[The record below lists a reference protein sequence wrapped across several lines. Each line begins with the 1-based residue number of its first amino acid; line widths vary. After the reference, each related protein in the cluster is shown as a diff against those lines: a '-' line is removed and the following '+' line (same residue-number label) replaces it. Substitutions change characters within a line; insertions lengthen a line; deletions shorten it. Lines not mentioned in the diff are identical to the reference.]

1 MKIVNFYPFCKSF
14 NLYNFVSISSSI
26 MSGIYIHIPFCKQA
40 CHYCN
45 FHFSTSLKYR
55 TEMVDA
61 IIKEIELRKDYL
73 SSKVLTSIYFGG
85 GTPSLLNEREM
96 SRIFSSL
103 SHIYTWDKNTEI
115 TLEANPDDL
124 SVECLTDLKT
134 IGINRLSVGIQ
145 SFDQTDLTF
154 MNRAHNASEAENCIK
169 KAQDLGFENI
179 SADLIYGS
187 PTTSNE
193 TWQMNMD
200 KMQSLNIP
208 HISAYCLTV
217 EQGTAL
223 HHFVAT
229 GKSQPVDEEKA
240 SSQFDML
247 ISQLTKGGY
256 DHYEISNFG
265 KPDNYAVHNTNYWM
279 GVPYLG
285 IGPSAHSFD
294 GKYTRSWNISHNPKY
309 ISKIKE
315 SILPIEHETLSDN
328 ERYNEFVLIRLR
340 TKWGIDIQT
349 LTNKYPQFVSHFEKQ
364 VEKFI
369 NQNTMVK
376 QGQKYILTNKGKH
389 LADRISMELFV
400 D

>member
-1 MKIVNFYPFCKSF
+1 
-14 NLYNFVSISSSI
+14 

-45 FHFSTSLKYR
+45 FHFSTSLKYK
-55 TEMVDA
+55 TEMVDS

-73 SSKVLTSIYFGG
+73 SNKALTSIYFGG
-85 GTPSLLNEREM
+85 GTPSLLNESELGQ
-96 SRIFSSL
+96 IFSTL
-103 SHIYTWDKNTEI
+103 SQFYTWDKNTEI

-124 SVECLTDLKT
+124 SVDCLSDLKNA
-134 IGINRLSVGIQ
+134 GVNRLSIGIQ
-145 SFDQTDLTF
+145 SFDQADLTY
-154 MNRAHNASEAENCIK
+154 MNRAHNANEAENCIK

-193 TWQMNMD
+193 TWQKNMD
-200 KMQSLNIP
+200 KMQSFGIP

-217 EQGTAL
+217 EKGTAL
-223 HHFVAT
+223 YHFVNT
-229 GKSQPVDEEKA
+229 GKSQPIDEIKA
-240 SSQFDML
+240 STQFDML
-247 ISQLTKGGY
+247 ISQLTNAGY

-265 KPDNYAVHNTNYWM
+265 KPDNYAIHNTNYWM

-294 GKYTRSWNISHNPKY
+294 GESTRSWNIAHNPKY
-309 ISKIKE
+309 LSKIKE
-315 SILPIEHETLSDN
+315 SILPLEHEILSEN

-340 TKWGIDIQT
+340 TKWGIDMPT
-349 LTNKYPQFVSHFEKQ
+349 LTQQHPKFVSHFENTVVQFIKQ
-364 VEKFI
+364 E
-369 NQNTMVK
+369 TMIK
-376 QGQKYILTNKGKH
+376 QGEKYILTNKGKH
-389 LADRISMELFV
+389 LADRISMELFS